1 MAFTPSTQNSYERKD
16 FGNPVVQIVL
26 LLIVLVLFSWF
37 VLKPKIGQTL
47 ERRTEIK
54 NAQLQLSN
62 IEADQADLDRLVN
75 DLNQASDKVA
85 AIDEALPLE
94 GRVSKV
100 YLMIDS
106 YVRSSGM
113 SLAIISAD
121 NSTDIIAAGD
131 KDALQNPYEPG
142 RTLYTTTLTSSVTG
156 TMEQFKNLLELI
168 ETSSRVLDVSS
179 VEIVS
184 GGNLDG
190 SGTKFRITVKA
201 YAYEYQE

>member
-1 MAFTPSTQNSYERKD
+1 MAFTPATQNSYERKD

-26 LLIVLVLFSWF
+26 LLIILALFSWF
-37 VLKPKIGQTL
+37 VLRPKINQTM
-47 ERRTEIK
+47 ERRAEIK
-54 NAQLQLSN
+54 NAQLQLSK
-62 IEADQADLDRLVN
+62 IEADQADLNRLLN
-75 DLNQASDKVA
+75 DLNQATDKVA

-94 GRVSKV
+94 GRVSKL

-106 YVRSSGM
+106 YVRASGM
-113 SLAIISAD
+113 SLALVSAD
-121 NSTDIIAAGD
+121 NSTDIVAAGD
-131 KDALQNPYEPG
+131 KDALQNPYMPG

-179 VEIVS
+179 VEITSS
-184 GGNLDG
+184 GSDDG
-190 SGTKFRITVKA
+190 AGAKFAITVKA